1 MKLVFIDFDHTFI
14 KKDSLHLFIRHTR
27 PLITVVFGW
36 IILSPFVAAYKL
48 KLSSAQQLKENVLYY
63 FFKGKT
69 RQELEK
75 LAISFSK
82 KLTPHIN
89 TKVQADIKKLQEK
102 GAKIIVVS
110 ASLDIWLA
118 PFCKSHGFELIATKA
133 TFDQEGYYQKAF
145 KTPNC
150 KGKEKVHRINEA
162 YNLSSVEEIYC
173 YGNKDDKAMLSLA
186 SSTKNSVL
194 I

>member
-14 KKDSLHLFIRHTR
+14 KKDSLHLFICHTR

-36 IILSPFVAAYKL
+36 IVLSPFVAAYKL
-48 KLSSAQQLKENVLYY
+48 KLISAQQLKENVLYH
-63 FFKGKT
+63 FLKGKT
-69 RQELEK
+69 RHELEK
-75 LAISFSK
+75 LATSFSE

-89 TKVQADIKKLQEK
+89 TTVQADIKKLQEK

-110 ASLDIWLA
+110 ASLDSWLA
-118 PFCKSHGFELIATKA
+118 PFCKTHGFELIATKA
-133 TFDQEGYYQKAF
+133 SFNEEGYYQKAF

-150 KGKEKVHRINEA
+150 KGKEKVHRINET
-162 YNLSSVEEIYC
+162 YNLSNVEEIYC
-173 YGNKDDKAMLSLA
+173 YGNKDDKAMLGLA